1 MLDEF
6 GGLVDLD
13 LGRGPQK
20 TYGKAGLQ
28 QRGAGQTL
36 GGH

>member
-1 MLDEF
+1 MFDEF

-13 LGRGPQK
+13 LGKGQQK
-20 TYGKAGLQ
+20 TYGRAGLQ
-28 QRGAGQTL
+28 QRGAGPTL